1 MRTGL
6 TVEHVLQAL
15 SDEWMPIWQIAARTK
30 WIPAPEVIARYQKAN
45 KKVTQTHTQC
55 KVDLVRLRMGA
66 GSIKDRIEKR
76 MINNVMHYRINKHG
90 KAHLATLQDQAGRK
104 HTAKGGTRRKSNR
117 RVQGSIP
124 GGSDDAAPGG
134 DV

>member
-90 KAHLATLQDQAGRK
+90 KAHLAFIQDQAGRK
-104 HTAKGGTRRKSNR
+104 HAAKGGTGGKSNL
-117 RVQGSIP
+117 RVRGSVQDRHP
-124 GGSDDAAPGG
+124 DAAPGS